1 MSPFVPIVCN
11 NLISQQNI
19 TDITAKYEYV
29 TKLTK
34 TNKQDT
40 DTLNR
45 KSFYES
51 QQYSDLLIWNY
62 WIVGLYYVVAITLIV
77 ILFFSENQFQLTTNQ
92 KGAATVGLLIYP
104 YAIHYFIAPLV
115 WVYKF
120 IVSFIPYSIYNNI

>member
-1 MSPFVPIVCN
+1 MSPFVPIVCIDN
-11 NLISQQNI
+11 ITTQNI
-19 TDITAKYEYV
+19 SDITAKYEYV
-29 TKLTK
+29 TKLTT

-62 WIVGLYYVVAITLIV
+62 WIVGFYYVLAITLII
-77 ILFFSENQFQLTTNQ
+77 ILFVSENQFQLSTNQ
-92 KGAATVGLLIYP
+92 KGAATLVLLVYP
-104 YAIHYFIAPLV
+104 YAIRYFIAPLM

-120 IVSFIPYSIYNNI
+120 VVSFIPYSIYNNI